1 MPPHSHQL
9 RRRTWCERACMTR
22 TAARNSA
29 FTKPVPQSAPCAHRV
44 CPCSPASPT
53 PRSHTLPGHPS
64 FRPHHQFVASHVRP
78 NPSLSRDPTRQAA
91 WASWRAGL
99 CCTTP
104 PKRLTAR
111 VAVSSNVRP
120 HMNSLLRS
128 VSSSLREAMLL
139 AIGAVAI
146 CAAAAIALRLWQG
159 TWPPAT
165 FGLGIVFAAGCVWW
179 AGRARRAREEL
190 ESNQSHATAPPE
202 QKSAV

>member
-1 MPPHSHQL
+1 LPQAHPPGLVHRSPRLPTCPPLALAAHSAARARCARPMPPHSHQL

-99 CCTTP
+99 CCSTP
-104 PKRLTAR
+104 PKRLAAR
-111 VAVSSNVRP
+111 VAVSSNVGPRRLP
-120 HMNSLLRS
+120 PQT
-128 VSSSLREAMLL
+128 ADI
-139 AIGAVAI
+139 AGA
-146 CAAAAIALRLWQG
+146 CLPPY
-159 TWPPAT
+159 PPALARPST
-165 FGLGIVFAAGCVWW
+165 LTPASGASGRFRGIRGQGA
-179 AGRARRAREEL
+179 
-190 ESNQSHATAPPE
+190 SPP
-202 QKSAV
+202 